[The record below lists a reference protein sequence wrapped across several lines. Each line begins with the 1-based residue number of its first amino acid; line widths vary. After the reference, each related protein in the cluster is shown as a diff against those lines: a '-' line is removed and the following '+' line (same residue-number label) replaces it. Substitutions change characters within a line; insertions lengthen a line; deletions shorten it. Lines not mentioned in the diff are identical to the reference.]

1 MGQKVALIIGAG
13 DALGGA
19 IAQRFAREGYVAC
32 VVRRD
37 VQKLAPLVAAIEAE
51 GGKAIAYGAD
61 ARKEEQ
67 VTALYATIEKD
78 VGPIEVMVF
87 NIGANVQFSITET
100 SAQKYFKVWEM
111 GCMSGF
117 LAGRE
122 AAKFMLTRGHGSILF
137 TGATASTRGAANY
150 AAFAGAKHG
159 LRALAQSMAREL
171 GPQGIHVAHIVIDG
185 AIDTEFI
192 KNLFP
197 ERYKLKEVDGI
208 LNPAHIADNYWHL
221 HRQPRTAWT
230 FEMDLRPYLEQW

>member
-13 DALGGA
+13 DALGSA
-19 IAQRFAREGYVAC
+19 IARRFAREGYIAC

-37 VQKLAPLVAAIEAE
+37 VEKLAPLVAAIEAE

-122 AAKFMLTRGHGSILF
+122 AAKFMLTRGHGTILF
-137 TGATASTRGAANY
+137 TGATASTRGAANF

-208 LNPAHIADNYWHL
+208 LNPAHIAENYWHL